1 MAQAGWLPRLL
12 GVTHCNLRSRHQ
24 TAFVLKCSASLM
36 YIVVMNIHIHM
47 VYLCVCMHMVYIC
60 VYVALYLFCVN
71 PKSFLSEP

>member
-36 YIVVMNIHIHM
+36 YIVVMNIEIYTHGLFVCMYAHG
-47 VYLCVCMHMVYIC
+47 VYMCVCGSI
-60 VYVALYLFCVN
+60 
-71 PKSFLSEP
+71 PFLCEP